1 MREKTGRRMAV
12 RITGMLLAA
21 LILLTAA
28 AGAEAPAMTP
38 EGKLIGAYR
47 LHIWDMRE
55 GS

>member
-1 MREKTGRRMAV
+1 MAISKDGRW
-12 RITGMLLAA
+12 L
-21 LILLTAA
+21 

-55 GS
+55 GG